1 MKAAGDD
8 EDPEYLETVIEQK
21 EVEIY
26 SSPKANLKF
35 PVEESKKCDQMS
47 ESKTEHNLP
56 HQSPRSSFLPMA
68 QNYKSS

>member
-21 EVEIY
+21 EVEGY
-26 SSPKANLKF
+26 SSPKAPLKI
-35 PVEESKKCDQMS
+35 PNAESKQCDQMS
-47 ESKTEHNLP
+47 GSKTEHNLP